1 MVGQVDL
8 LLVDVQGQVVGIV
21 YLRWI
26 LGRRRSKGCCQG
38 AQAHV

>member
-8 LLVDVQGQVVGIV
+8 VLVDVQGQVVGIV

-26 LGRRRSKGCCQG
+26 LGMRRSKGCRQG